1 MPPLPPKI
9 ECPDCRGRG
18 SILLLVRTVPC
29 IKCGG
34 KGILPSSVLDI
45 PVGSLEISVRAKTI
59 LPASLQSASTLRE
72 VVRLT
77 ERELRA
83 HKEVNELS
91 IAEVKKA
98 LAELGLS
105 FRPSEPAKAGHP

>member
-1 MPPLPPKI
+1 MPPLPPRI

-18 SILLLVRTVPC
+18 TILLLVRTVPC
-29 IKCGG
+29 TKCGG
-34 KGILPSSVLDI
+34 KGVLPSSVLDI
-45 PVGSLEISVRAKTI
+45 PISSLEISVRAKTI
-59 LPASLQSASTLRE
+59 LRQLKASTLRE

-77 ERELRA
+77 ERRNCAA
-83 HKEVNELS
+83 HKEMNELT

-105 FRPSEPAKAGHP
+105 LRPSEPAKAGHP

>member
-18 SILLLVRTVPC
+18 TILLLIRVVPC
-29 IKCGG
+29 AKCGG
-34 KGILPSSVLDI
+34 KGVLPSSILDI
-45 PVGSLEISVRAKTI
+45 PVGSLDISQRAKTV
-59 LPASLQSASTLRE
+59 LRQLKASTLRE
-72 VVRLT
+72 VVRLS
-77 ERELRA
+77 ERDLRA
-83 HKEVNELS
+83 SKEMTELG

-105 FRPSEPAKAGHP
+105 LRPSEPAKAGHP

>member
-1 MPPLPPKI
+1 MPPIATKI

-29 IKCGG
+29 VRCDG
-34 KGILPSSVLDI
+34 KGVLPASLLDI
-45 PVGSLEISVRAKTI
+45 PVGNLEISLRAKTV
-59 LPASLQSASTLRE
+59 LRQLKATTLKE

-83 HKEVNELS
+83 HKEMTEATV
-91 IAEVKKA
+91 AEVKKA

-105 FRPSEPAKAGHP
+105 LRPSEPAKAGKP

>member
-18 SILLLVRTVPC
+18 NILLLVRTVPC
-29 IKCGG
+29 TKCGG

-59 LPASLQSASTLRE
+59 LRQLKASTLRE
-72 VVRLT
+72 VVRLS

-105 FRPSEPAKAGHP
+105 LRPSEPAKAGHP

>member
-18 SILLLVRTVPC
+18 SILLLIRTVPC
-29 IKCGG
+29 TKCGG

-59 LPASLQSASTLRE
+59 LRQLKASTLRE

-77 ERELRA
+77 ERDLRA

-105 FRPSEPAKAGHP
+105 LRPSEPAKAGHP